1 MLISDCDKF
10 GFLYV
15 ERGLFVGTMLA
26 FCGFFFSPF
35 TMKENVEWG
44 LELSTQ
50 EKSFPLYRLG
60 YPQDRKVKILSGR
73 DD

>member
-1 MLISDCDKF
+1 MGS
-10 GFLYV
+10 
-15 ERGLFVGTMLA
+15 
-26 FCGFFFSPF
+26 FFSPF